1 MSITG
6 PVIRGAQIRFVEA
19 ADVLRPYVGCFWI
32 IDAERGAT
40 IRVVPD
46 GTTAISTQSGRDV
59 ASEWFLRG
67 PLVRPEERR
76 FRSAATLVGVRM
88 RPGVAFLLTGIAA
101 HAIVGRR
108 VRVSGLVP
116 AAAAA
121 VSAPRDGLTPM
132 QQIDV
137 LQRLLIERLANAS
150 VHAVVAQAVD
160 TIDRARG
167 CVRVGDVAAASGVS
181 PRHLNRLMR
190 LWIGYGPKRLCR
202 IIRFQTTL
210 HQMEGAPRR
219 SGAALASET
228 GYFDQAHLTVDVA
241 RFAGTTPRHLTN
253 RCAADFYKT
262 RCNQRL

>member
-6 PVIRGAQIRFVEA
+6 PVIRGAQTRFVEA

-46 GTTAISTQSGRDV
+46 GTTAISMQSGRDV
-59 ASEWFLRG
+59 ASGWFLRG

-76 FRSAATLVGVRM
+76 FTSAATLVGVRL

-101 HAIVGRR
+101 DAIVGRH
-108 VRVSGLVP
+108 VRLSGLVSP
-116 AAAAA
+116 TLLRAQ
-121 VSAPRDGLTPM
+121 RDGLTPM
-132 QQIDV
+132 QQLDV
-137 LQRLLIERLANAS
+137 LQRRLIERLTNAS
-150 VHAVVAQAVD
+150 VHAVVARAVD

-167 CVRVGDVAAASGVS
+167 CVRVGEVAAASGVS

-202 IIRFQTTL
+202 IVRFQTTL
-210 HQMEGAPRR
+210 HQMEDAPRR

-262 RCNQRL
+262 RCNHRL